1 MATQTAASD
10 HASATDQQYVKK
22 EKDEG
27 IAQMIASLANE
38 DEVKHDKPDGDDKSE
53 DTSSNKTEDKVT
65 AELAAVEEEQSAE
78 DTLDHHKVE
87 DAQSSTPTPTEEVD
101 HKVEPA
107 IAVQNTEYS
116 LPPEAT
122 IAAEDKLKEEK
133 EVVPASHTI
142 SDIEPVHD
150 AANSQPDVAASTELS
165 VEETPPQKLEN
176 EAVET
181 DKEKQSQPKTEDIP
195 EASTETID
203 KTSNTDETD
212 PPTES
217 EGEVVKEAQVLETG
231 AGVED
236 KLEPVATQVE
246 EKIEEAEKELQ
257 EAEQPSTIAVPEQAA
272 DAVEEKA
279 TEPSEDVVEE
289 TANFETGPTETVD
302 AEPLVTKVNEN
313 QEEPEKQ
320 PLEQREEEKP
330 DTSAIPEQSAERSD
344 AIEEKT
350 RELDFEA
357 EVLKETNNFET
368 EKAEP
373 VGVKVDE
380 SQTEPEK
387 LEEEEKSKT
396 VVLEAEAEKVEQQGS
411 TEKVEDTGNSES
423 DTISEK
429 IEKPEPLL
437 IEVEEK
443 PSEQLQV
450 DDEVVEDCKDV
461 ETKKEIVIETAKT
474 ERTLADLIKE
484 EKADKEEETS
494 LTVNAAQVSANEEPQ
509 SNLVEPSTEAVL
521 ETSKSEGTSDD
532 TVKEEKTDK
541 EEETGL
547 TGNAAQVSSHEEPLA
562 NLVEPSPEVVLQIS
576 KSEGTSDDTIKEEK
590 TDKEEET
597 SHTENATQVSSN
609 EEPQA
614 NIVEP
619 SPVVAEKVVEED
631 DNKEPQVDIVKTDKE
646 EEISHTENAAQV
658 SSNDEPQAN
667 TVEPSHVVAEKVVEE
682 DDNKEPQANV
692 VKTDKEGETSFTEST
707 AQVSS
712 NEEAQANT
720 VEPSVVAEKI
730 VEEDNNKESSITDVI
745 EGVPNEV
752 AGIIKSPEPASVDQ
766 GAEPSL
772 KEEREYSVPAD
783 VEEKIAIAAND
794 DEKKEPEAPKAVTGS
809 STEEEAESR
818 KVEEQNEAKTATTE
832 VAESVKVENV
842 RGDDDSSVVDDKKEG
857 NGETKVEEI
866 SRAVSEPVRETLAS
880 KFEEKEEEYV
890 EPGVKKL
897 EKEQTVEPEKTEVQV
912 TKESDAIKT
921 SKDLPKE
928 TPAKPA
934 QKQSNNIISKVK
946 QSLVKAKKAIT
957 GKSPSSKNLSS
968 EAKGDIKVK

>member
-1 MATQTAASD
+1 M
-10 HASATDQQYVKK
+10 KK

-38 DEVKHDKPDGDDKSE
+38 DEVKHEKPE

-65 AELAAVEEEQSAE
+65 AELASVEVEKSDDSPALEASAE
-78 DTLDHHKVE
+78 DGLNHDKVE
-87 DAQSSTPTPTEEVD
+87 DAQSSTPTATEDVD
-101 HKVEPA
+101 HQVEPA
-107 IAVQNTEYS
+107 IAVESTENS
-116 LPPEAT
+116 LPSDAT

-133 EVVPASHTI
+133 EVVPASDTI

-150 AANSQPDVAASTELS
+150 AANSQPVVAPSTEPS
-165 VEETPPQKLEN
+165 VEETPAQQLEN
-176 EAVET
+176 ESVET
-181 DKEKQSQPKTEDIP
+181 DEEKQAQPKTDD
-195 EASTETID
+195 T
-203 KTSNTDETD
+203 N
-212 PPTES
+212 PPAES
-217 EGEVVKEAQVLETG
+217 EGELVKEAQVLE
-231 AGVED
+231 D
-236 KLEPVATQVE
+236 KVVPEAVQVG
-246 EKIEEAEKELQ
+246 EKTEEAEKELH
-257 EAEQPSTIAVPEQAA
+257 EAEQPSTIAVPEQTA
-272 DAVEEKA
+272 DAEEKPSDTVEGKA
-279 TEPSEDVVEE
+279 TGPSEDVVEE
-289 TANFETGPTETVD
+289 INNFETGATVTVD
-302 AEPLVTKVNEN
+302 AEPVVTEVNGN
-313 QEEPEKQ
+313 QKEPEKQ
-320 PLEQREEEKP
+320 SLEPREEEKP
-330 DTSAIPEQSAERSD
+330 DTSAIPEQSAEKSD
-344 AIEEKT
+344 AMEEKT

-373 VGVKVDE
+373 SAAKVDESHSETEKAEPVAAKVDE

-387 LEEEEKSKT
+387 LEEEEQPKT
-396 VVLEAEAEKVEQQGS
+396 AVPEEEAENAEQQGS
-411 TEKVEDTGNSES
+411 AEKVKETGNSES
-423 DTISEK
+423 DAVPEK
-429 IEKPEPLL
+429 IEKPEPLS
-437 IEVEEK
+437 IEVEET
-443 PSEQLQV
+443 SREQLQANE
-450 DDEVVEDCKDV
+450 EVAEDFKDV
-461 ETKKEIVIETAKT
+461 ETEKEIVIETAKT
-474 ERTLADLIKE
+474 EGTSDDLIKE
-484 EKADKEEETS
+484 EKADKEEETT

-509 SNLVEPSTEAVL
+509 SNIVEPSPEAVL
-521 ETSKSEGTSDD
+521 GSSKSEGTSDD

-562 NLVEPSPEVVLQIS
+562 NLVEPSPEIVLQIP

-590 TDKEEET
+590 TEKEEETSHIENAAQVSSNEEPQANIVEPSLVVAEKVVEEDDNKEPQANIVKTEKEEET

-614 NIVEP
+614 NTVEP

-631 DNKEPQVDIVKTDKE
+631 DNKEPQANIVKTDKE
-646 EEISHTENAAQV
+646 EETGHTENA
-658 SSNDEPQAN
+658 P
-667 TVEPSHVVAEKVVEE
+667 
-682 DDNKEPQANV
+682 
-692 VKTDKEGETSFTEST
+692 
-707 AQVSS
+707 QVSS
-712 NEEAQANT
+712 NEEPQANI
-720 VEPSVVAEKI
+720 VEPSPEVAEKVI
-730 VEEDNNKESSITDVI
+730 EEDNSKESSITDAI

-752 AGIIKSPEPASVDQ
+752 ASIVKSPEPASVDQ
-766 GAEPSL
+766 GAEAIL
-772 KEEREYSVPAD
+772 KEEREYSIPAD
-783 VEEKIAIAAND
+783 VEEKVAVAAND
-794 DEKKEPEAPKAVTGS
+794 DDKKEPEAPNAVTGS

-832 VAESVKVENV
+832 VAESVKEEDV
-842 RGDDDSSVVDDKKEG
+842 RGDDDGSVVDDKKEG
-857 NGETKVEEI
+857 NSDAKVEEI

-890 EPGVKKL
+890 EPGVNKL

-912 TKESDAIKT
+912 TKQSDAIKT

>member
-1 MATQTAASD
+1 MATHTAASD
-10 HASATDQQYVKK
+10 HPSATDQQYVKK

-38 DEVKHDKPDGDDKSE
+38 DEVKPDGDDKSE
-53 DTSSNKTEDKVT
+53 NTSSNKTEDKVT

-87 DAQSSTPTPTEEVD
+87 DAQSSTPASTEEVD

-107 IAVQNTEYS
+107 IAVENTEYS
-116 LPPEAT
+116 LPSEAT
-122 IAAEDKLKEEK
+122 IATQDKLKEEK

-150 AANSQPDVAASTELS
+150 AANSQPDAVPSTEQ
-165 VEETPPQKLEN
+165 QKLEN
-176 EAVET
+176 EPVET
-181 DKEKQSQPKTEDIP
+181 DEEKQVQPKTEDIP

-203 KTSNTDETD
+203 KTINTDETN

-236 KLEPVATQVE
+236 KLEPVATQVG
-246 EKIEEAEKELQ
+246 EKIQEAEKELQ

-272 DAVEEKA
+272 DAVDGKA

-289 TANFETGPTETVD
+289 TTNFETGPTETVD

-313 QEEPEKQ
+313 QKEPENQ
-320 PLEQREEEKP
+320 PFEQREEEKP
-330 DTSAIPEQSAERSD
+330 DTSSIPEQSAERSD

-350 RELDFEA
+350 RELDFQA

-373 VGVKVDE
+373 VEVKVDE

-387 LEEEEKSKT
+387 LEEKEQHKT
-396 VVLEAEAEKVEQQGS
+396 AVLEAEVEKVEQQDN
-411 TEKVEDTGNSES
+411 TEKVIDNSES
-423 DTISEK
+423 DTIPEK
-429 IEKPEPLL
+429 IENTEPQS
-437 IEVEEK
+437 IEMEEK
-443 PSEQLQV
+443 SREQQV
-450 DDEVVEDCKDV
+450 DEEVVKDSKNV
-461 ETKKEIVIETAKT
+461 ETKQEIVIQTAKT
-474 ERTLADLIKE
+474 EGTSSDDLIKE
-484 EKADKEEETS
+484 EKADEEEETS
-494 LTVNAAQVSANEEPQ
+494 LTVNAAQVSANEEPR
-509 SNLVEPSTEAVL
+509 SNLVEPSTEVVV
-521 ETSKSEGTSDD
+521 ETFKSEGTSND

-547 TGNAAQVSSHEEPLA
+547 TGNEAQVSSHEEPLA
-562 NLVEPSPEVVLQIS
+562 NLVEPSAEVVLQIS
-576 KSEGTSDDTIKEEK
+576 KSEGTSDDTIKEVK
-590 TDKEEET
+590 TDKDEET
-597 SHTENATQVSSN
+597 SHTENVTQVSSN
-609 EEPQA
+609 AEPQA
-614 NIVEP
+614 NIVDL

-631 DNKEPQVDIVKTDKE
+631 DNKEPQANIVKTDKE
-646 EEISHTENAAQV
+646 EETSHTENAAQV
-658 SSNDEPQAN
+658 SSNEEPQAN
-667 TVEPSHVVAEKVVEE
+667 TVEPSPVVAENVAEE
-682 DDNKEPQANV
+682 DDNKEPQANI
-692 VKTDKEGETSFTEST
+692 VKTDKEGETSFTET
-707 AQVSS
+707 AAQVSS
-712 NEEAQANT
+712 NEEPQANT
-720 VEPSVVAEKI
+720 VEPSPVVAEKV

-752 AGIIKSPEPASVDQ
+752 ASIIKSPEPTSVDQ

-783 VEEKIAIAAND
+783 VEEKVVVAEND
-794 DEKKEPEAPKAVTGS
+794 DDKKEPEAPNAVTGS

-842 RGDDDSSVVDDKKEG
+842 RGDDDSAVVDDKKEG
-857 NGETKVEEI
+857 NGDTKVEEI

-890 EPGVKKL
+890 EPGVNKL